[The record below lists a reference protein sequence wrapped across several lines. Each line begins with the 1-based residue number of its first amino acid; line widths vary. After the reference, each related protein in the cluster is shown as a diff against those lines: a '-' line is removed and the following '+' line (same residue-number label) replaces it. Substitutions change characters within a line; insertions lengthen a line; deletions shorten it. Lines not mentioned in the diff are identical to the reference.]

1 LPSVSIKATRDVRLH
16 ARSVVGHSYSAN
28 RNKGR
33 ARSPLCAAR
42 WNALS
47 STHWL
52 NRC

>member
-1 LPSVSIKATRDVRLH
+1 MA
-16 ARSVVGHSYSAN
+16 GQSYSAN

-33 ARSPLCAAR
+33 ARSPLRAAR

-52 NRC
+52 NRCRPANICSFDL